1 MAKALILSGGGAKGA
16 FSIGALK
23 VLQERRGGLDFDI
36 ISGTST
42 GSLIAALL
50 AADRLDLL
58 RKIYL
63 NVDNTSIVNP
73 QNIVANIRNDIPY
86 LMSDAPLRTII
97 DREIDQNVATTI
109 LNSSVTL
116 LLTAVSLQTG
126 KITVFSNVEIIPTP
140 ESRYNFVRLKNR
152 KDLLNALSA
161 SSNQFAFLPPIP
173 MNVGGTKAEQLIDGG
188 VRDTIPTRAVF
199 ELEPD
204 PEEIVVISNNPI
216 TLFQVTKDYKSP
228 IDILMRGISIFIQD
242 VRENDLKVLDDWKES
257 SGKAYVLIM
266 PDGDLDVEYPTGLRF
281 ERQRMADMMIT
292 GERKANEILGPAPAP
307 PMDGRSVGWRGISR
321 SGKKEKQKPRKKSQ
335 SHPSRCKGIT
345 MEGKRCKNK
354 SIGRSVYCHVHGRA

>member
-86 LMSDAPLRTII
+86 LISDAPLRTII
-97 DREIDQNVATTI
+97 DREIDQNVATAI
-109 LNSSVTL
+109 LNSNVTL

-126 KITVFSNVEIIPTP
+126 KITVFSNYEIIPSTQ
-140 ESRYNFVRLKNR
+140 SRYNFRHLKNR

-173 MNVGGTKAEQLIDGG
+173 INVGGTKAEQLIDGG
-188 VRDTIPTRAVF
+188 VRDTIPSRAVF

-216 TLFQVTKDYKSP
+216 ALFPVTKDYKSP

-242 VRENDLKVLDDWKES
+242 VRENDLKVLDDWKEN
-257 SGKAYVLIM
+257 SGKDYLLIM
-266 PDGDLDVEYPTGLRF
+266 PDGDLDIEFPTGLRF
-281 ERQRMADMMIT
+281 ERQRMSDMMIT
-292 GERKANEILGPAPAP
+292 GERKANEILGPAPPAP
-307 PMDGRSVGWRGISR
+307 MAGRSSTPRGF
-321 SGKKEKQKPRKKSQ
+321 GMAAKKTRQKPHPKTKSI
-335 SHPSRCKGIT
+335 SSRCKGIT

-354 SIGRSVYCHVHGRA
+354 AKARSVYCHMHGHV